1 MYVPKGSLP
10 STNYDKV
17 PTRVYDPATSSFI
30 TVGGKKRNASPFSVD
45 NFQPE
50 AEDAEEEEEED
61 DKYQTNFL
69 ATGSFLREP
78 VLTVEDQEEV
88 LGLDVNTPSI
98 DGPITQGQIF
108 DVPIKVEEL
117 SDQGQVFIG
126 QDAVAPEGEEPE
138 VYYIFYENE
147 SDDAPVEVYAAN
159 PQSDVDL
166 LDLVQ
171 QTSASDQEVQFVVEE
186 PEDSQFTP
194 PADEEIR
201 TIYVPVQN
209 AVNIPT
215 SFDIDIGTSFGLG
228 KKKRGKKP
236 GFSNFPVGSGAT
248 LSPPPSYDNPISSYD
263 APIYNDNSYTAPVEG
278 DQAELYGE
286 IYDQQQQNED
296 AARKPT
302 RKPRRTITR
311 KVRRPAPIDESVQ
324 QDIAEETLDLAEDP
338 SLAEGGLPYGTRLN
352 RRKPYNF

>member
-45 NFQPE
+45 NSQPE